1 MFCGLP
7 RGPDNA
13 PTIPEDLQGRFD
25 CVVGSGVFCDGHVP
39 KEGFLDA
46 YDMLKPGGH
55 FVFCL
60 RKKFWVDG
68 GELGYK
74 DLMEQLITEGK
85 FALVKRVRF

>member
-7 RGPDNA
+7 RGHDNE
-13 PTIPEDLQGRFD
+13 PTIPDDLHGRFD
-25 CVVGSGVFCDGHVP
+25 CVVGSGVFADGHVP

-46 YDMLKPGGH
+46 YDMLKPDGH

-60 RKKFWVDG
+60 RKKYWVDG
-68 GELGYK
+68 GKLGYK

-85 FALVKRVRF
+85 FV